1 MANFLPYLWIIWLF
15 SIPIYYSLFFRMY
28 KSRKHLIKK
37 EFKPTDN
44 SKRMAFQITTIGGMK
59 IVQTSID
66 NIHLICEKLGY
77 SNYQIDVID
86 ERDDSYNGAN
96 NIKVP
101 LDYKTKNNT
110 KYKGR
115 ALNYAIETRKDIS
128 KNTWIMHLDDESM
141 LTEQAMR
148 SMLDYINTPDCKP
161 IAEGLIT
168 YPNKLDVGN
177 KLIKYM
183 DTVRPTFCYTCC
195 SMLESDE
202 CPDWLHG
209 SNLLVRSDMEKEI
222 GWDFGDSV
230 AEDSLFGYIAYKRF
244 GSVFGWHGG
253 VIEEQSPF
261 TFHDVIKQRQR
272 WAKGTYQNLKYLSNL
287 DKARAI
293 YKLTSWAFGIL
304 GFVVMILALFI
315 TYNYPIWI
323 IPIFIVNDI
332 FLFAMYQIGMG
343 FNFNRLD
350 KRKRIIEHIKLLFIT
365 PLLWVLESIPMTLM
379 LLSKVGLYAK
389 SSGFEVVKKDESPDN
404 GIEEDVNKAES

>member
-168 YPNKLDVGN
+168 YP
-177 KLIKYM
+177 
-183 DTVRPTFCYTCC
+183 
-195 SMLESDE
+195 
-202 CPDWLHG
+202 
-209 SNLLVRSDMEKEI
+209 
-222 GWDFGDSV
+222 
-230 AEDSLFGYIAYKRF
+230 
-244 GSVFGWHGG
+244 
-253 VIEEQSPF
+253 
-261 TFHDVIKQRQR
+261 
-272 WAKGTYQNLKYLSNL
+272 
-287 DKARAI
+287 
-293 YKLTSWAFGIL
+293 
-304 GFVVMILALFI
+304 
-315 TYNYPIWI
+315 
-323 IPIFIVNDI
+323 
-332 FLFAMYQIGMG
+332 
-343 FNFNRLD
+343 
-350 KRKRIIEHIKLLFIT
+350 
-365 PLLWVLESIPMTLM
+365 
-379 LLSKVGLYAK
+379 
-389 SSGFEVVKKDESPDN
+389 
-404 GIEEDVNKAES
+404 